1 MEKIIIVRNNKKS
14 AFRHPQAY
22 GLTPVTCPDLF
33 FDNSEGLFSHSNG
46 AIVCNQDAI
55 IHAHA
60 HFVVASSAH
69 YYTITINNLYGDS
82 ELFYSYSTGIGG
94 YSGQTSNYF
103 KVKKGDVISLSFGLN
118 NSFSIAAKDL
128 NAELDVRLV
137 CVL

>member
-1 MEKIIIVRNNKKS
+1 MEKIIIVRNNRKS

-22 GLTPVTCPDLF
+22 GFTSVTCPDLF

-46 AIVCNQDAI
+46 TIVCNQDAI

-60 HFVVASSAH
+60 HFTVTSIAH
-69 YYTITINNLYGDS
+69 YYTITINNSYGNS
-82 ELFYSYSTGIGG
+82 ELFYSYDTSIGG

-103 KVKKGDVISLSFGLN
+103 KVKKGDVISLGFGLN

-128 NAELDVRLV
+128 YAELDVRLV

>member
-14 AFRHPQAY
+14 VFRHPQAY
-22 GLTPVTCPDLF
+22 GFTPVTCPDLV

-46 AIVCNQDAI
+46 VIVCNQDAI

-60 HFVVASSAH
+60 HFGVASIAH
-69 YYTITINNLYGDS
+69 YYTITVNNSYGNS
-82 ELFYSYSTGIGG
+82 EIFYSSATSIGG
-94 YSGQTSNYF
+94 YSGQISNYF

-118 NSFSIAAKDL
+118 NGFSIAAKDL
-128 NAELDVRLV
+128 YAELDVRLV